1 MAATVVV
8 ALTRKD
14 RRVGVASSSVVLAVV
29 LAVAVAAGGGVD
41 WAGFHTD
48 QAEVVTTRES
58 SRKIRRRVIMM
69 SEV

>member
-14 RRVGVASSSVVLAVV
+14 RRVGVASSSVVLVV
-29 LAVAVAAGGGVD
+29 AVAVAAGGGVD